1 MTPRKFGRTR
11 GKRISFLKTLA
22 HNLIMKERMQTTDTR
37 AKEIRTRVEKLVTLA
52 KKQDLASLRL
62 LLSRLPKAAAMKLYY
77 EIAPKYQSRSG
88 GYLRITKISLRRKRD
103 AAPQSVIE
111 FV

>member
-22 HNLIMKERMQTTDTR
+22 HNLIIAERIQTTEAR
-37 AKEIRTRVEKLVTLA
+37 AKEIRTRVEKLVTLG
-52 KKQDLASLRL
+52 KKQNLASLRL
-62 LLSRLPKAAAMKLYY
+62 LLSRLPKEAAMKLYY
-77 EIAPKYQSRSG
+77 EIAPKYQSRAG
-88 GYLRITKISLRRKRD
+88 GYLRIIKTPLRRKRD
-103 AAPQSVIE
+103 AAPQAIVE

>member
-22 HNLIMKERMQTTDTR
+22 HNLIMSEKMQTTEAR
-37 AKEIRTRVEKLVTLA
+37 ASEIRTRVEKLVTLA
-52 KKQDLASLRL
+52 KKQNLASLRL
-62 LLSRLPKAAAMKLYY
+62 LLSRLPKESATKLYY
-77 EIAPKYQSRSG
+77 EIAPRFQSRKG
-88 GYLRITKISLRRKRD
+88 GYLRITKTALRRKRD
-103 AAPQSVIE
+103 AAPQSIIE